1 MQPLQFLVPLDGLDA
16 VEPVLKYVIVV
27 LVLINMVTRL
37 LAHRSH
43 VKQVEDD
50 DGDDESLSRYF
61 PHSVTNLL
69 LLFASFVFLL
79 IDPHPGTV
87 LSVLVIGLF
96 LTDFFEYESRR
107 VEARSKSLA
116 LERPKAALGASVLV
130 LMYAAYES
138 LFFLIADYW
147 NAII

>member
-1 MQPLQFLVPLDGLDA
+1 MQPLQFAVPLDGLDA
-16 VEPVLKYVIVV
+16 IEPALKYAILLLV
-27 LVLINMVTRL
+27 LVNMVTRL

-43 VKQVEDD
+43 VEQAESDD
-50 DGDDESLSRYF
+50 SDESLSRYL
-61 PHSVTNLL
+61 PHSITTLL
-69 LLFASFVFLL
+69 LIFASFLFLI

-87 LSVLVIGLF
+87 LSVLVLGLF
-96 LTDFFEYESRR
+96 LTDFFEFESRR
-107 VEARSKSLA
+107 VEARSKALE
-116 LERPKAALGASVLV
+116 LERPKAAVGASILV